1 MADMQAARTLPARAS
16 GAGWRTLDPLSCWS
30 LRVDLV
36 AAAGPMTAA
45 ELPLAVD
52 ACRAATHGEWSALW
66 LGPDEQLL
74 VGPDSAHTQLAPRLA
89 AALNGIAHSLVDVSH
104 RQAAIE
110 LSGPGATSLLAM
122 GCPLDLDLGPVPVG
136 FCSRTVYAKA
146 EVVLW
151 RQDTQRFQLQAWR
164 SFLPYVTGLL
174 ALGSQE
180 LAEVTWAAS
189 SRNPQNL

>member
-1 MADMQAARTLPARAS
+1 MADMKAARTPPARARA
-16 GAGWRTLDPLSCWS
+16 AGWSTLDPLSCWS
-30 LRVDLV
+30 LRVDLM
-36 AAAGPMTAA
+36 AAAGRMAAA

-52 ACRAATHGEWSALW
+52 ACRATTRGEWSALW

-74 VGPDSAHTQLAPRLA
+74 LGPDSAHTQLAPRLV
-89 AALNGIAHSLVDVSH
+89 AALEGIPNSIVDVSH

-110 LSGPGATSLLAM
+110 LSGPDATRLLAL
-122 GCPLDLDLGPVPVG
+122 GCPLDFDLGPAPVG

-151 RQDTQRFQLQAWR
+151 RQDTQRFQLQTWR

-180 LAEVTWAAS
+180 LATDS
-189 SRNPQNL
+189 

>member
-1 MADMQAARTLPARAS
+1 MADMKAVRTPPPPASA
-16 GAGWRTLDPLSCWS
+16 AGWRTLDPLSCWS
-30 LRVDLV
+30 LRVDV
-36 AAAGPMTAA
+36 AAAASPMAA
-45 ELPLAVD
+45 AALPLAVD
-52 ACRAATHGEWSALW
+52 VCRAATQGGWSALW

-89 AALNGIAHSLVDVSH
+89 AALEGISHSLVDVSH

-110 LSGPGATSLLAM
+110 LNGPDATQLLAM
-122 GCPLDLDLGPVPVG
+122 GCPLDFDLAQAPVH

-151 RQDTQRFQLQAWR
+151 RQETERFQLHTWR

-174 ALGSQE
+174 ALGSRE
-180 LAEVTWAAS
+180 LA
-189 SRNPQNL
+189 P

>member
-1 MADMQAARTLPARAS
+1 MAEMKAARTLPARTSA
-16 GAGWRTLDPLSCWS
+16 AGWRTLDPLSCWS

-36 AAAGPMTAA
+36 SAAGPMTEAG
-45 ELPLAVD
+45 LPIAVE
-52 ACRAATHGEWSALW
+52 ACRAATRGAWSALW

-89 AALNGIAHSLVDVSH
+89 AALDGMPHSLVDVSH

-110 LSGPGATSLLAM
+110 LTGPGATHLLAM
-122 GCPLDLDLGPVPVG
+122 GCPLDLDSNQVPVG

-151 RQDTQRFQLQAWR
+151 RQEAQRFQLQAWR
-164 SFLPYVTGLL
+164 SFLPYVSGLL
-174 ALGSQE
+174 AIGSQE
-180 LAEVTWAAS
+180 LAPE
-189 SRNPQNL
+189 P